1 MVVSGALVARQDALG
16 MDYNSD
22 GRGLGYNVPS
32 LLGLHNL
39 PPYLHNGAAESL
51 AQLVA
56 DTKHRTANGT
66 LPDLLTNA
74 TDRALLVKFLES
86 IDGTTSAV
94 FPAIPPL
101 SLNISSGSNYVA
113 IGWDSAPGHQ
123 YAFESRKALDEP
135 WLPYGL
141 PVTASGSNTTVFLNL
156 DTATRFL
163 RLVYAP

>member
-1 MVVSGALVARQDALG
+1 M
-16 MDYNSD
+16 
-22 GRGLGYNVPS
+22 
-32 LLGLHNL
+32 
-39 PPYLHNGAAESL
+39 
-51 AQLVA
+51 
-56 DTKHRTANGT
+56 
-66 LPDLLTNA
+66 TNA

-123 YAFESRKALDEP
+123 YAFESRKSLDEP